1 MEFIAGSTD
10 LHATADALNEL
21 LQMGS
26 FDSIEALKSAFKS
39 RVREE
44 VASLVEQMAAAD
56 AFDLIELMRLREVP
70 ISPVLGLDP
79 SFEGSGAALEVVA
92 LVLICRTSRLAT
104 DPDRVDAPNP
114 HELVPALHDAAMR
127 LLRLT
132 TFYVLASARFS
143 DEPLAALA
151 AEYQANVVNVRTM
164 QYPHLQDQ
172 QNAAL
177 LDSDRLRGS
186 ASTYGRPH
194 PGHGVPARYCS
205 NVSGATSHRMESL
218 RRCRSCCRRV
228 SFAFTS
234 NGLARSPRRS

>member
-132 TFYVLASARFS
+132 TFYV
-143 DEPLAALA
+143 
-151 AEYQANVVNVRTM
+151 
-164 QYPHLQDQ
+164 
-172 QNAAL
+172 
-177 LDSDRLRGS
+177 
-186 ASTYGRPH
+186 
-194 PGHGVPARYCS
+194 
-205 NVSGATSHRMESL
+205 
-218 RRCRSCCRRV
+218 
-228 SFAFTS
+228 
-234 NGLARSPRRS
+234 